1 MLDTGYLYAKDK
13 NRIFINTCLG
23 CIGACSYCYLPKI
36 GYRNNQQSSKI
47 RTAKQ
52 ILDDIKNIGYKI
64 DSDTLITLGCFS
76 ECWDEQNKP
85 QTVELIKHF
94 LSQGNQVQLSTKKEI
109 ALEEVMHFQE
119 LIQYL
124 GQLVI
129 FVSSASI
136 SEWNKFEKNT
146 DNPNN
151 RFKTFN
157 ISNKLNIPTVLYMK
171 PILQGITIKDIDLYK
186 QVINAYHVKD
196 VVVGSMYSEQKA
208 EETVHFSDR
217 NQLFYNP
224 VSDEI
229 VIKSSLIGI
238 CNVYSRSSQVM
249 QTYKKRF
256 KDFEER

>member
-23 CIGACSYCYLPKI
+23 CNGACSYYYLPKM
-36 GYRNNQQSSKI
+36 GYKNNQQGSEI

-52 ILDDIKNIGYKI
+52 ILDDIKNNGYTI
-64 DSDTLITLGCFS
+64 NQNTLITLGCFS

-85 QTVELIKHF
+85 QTIELIKYF

-109 ALEEVMHFQE
+109 ALEEVISFQE

-136 SEWNKFEKNT
+136 SEWDKFERNT
-146 DNPNN
+146 DKPNN
-151 RFKTFN
+151 RFKTFD
-157 ISNKLNIPTVLYMK
+157 ISNKLDIPTVLYMK
-171 PILQGITIKDIDLYK
+171 PVLQGITIRDMDLYK
-186 QVINAYHVKD
+186 QVINSYNVKD
-196 VVVGSMYSEQKA
+196 VVVGSIFREQQS
-208 EETVHFSDR
+208 EETVHFSNK

-224 VSDEI
+224 VSDEM
-229 VIKSSLIGI
+229 VIKSSLRGI

>member
-23 CIGACSYCYLPKI
+23 CNGGCAYCYLPKM
-36 GYRNNQQSSKI
+36 GYKNNQQRSEI
-47 RTAKQ
+47 RTANQ
-52 ILDDIKNIGYKI
+52 ILDDIKNSSYNI
-64 DSDTLITLGCFS
+64 DENTLITLGCFS
-76 ECWDEQNKP
+76 ECWDEQNKT
-85 QTVELIKHF
+85 QTIELIKYF

-109 ALEEVMHFQE
+109 VLEEVMQFQE

-136 SEWNKFEKNT
+136 SEWEKFERNT
-146 DNPNN
+146 DNPTN
-151 RFKTFN
+151 RFRTFD
-157 ISNKLNIPTVLYMK
+157 ISNKLDIPTVLYMK
-171 PILQGITIKDIDLYK
+171 PILQGITIQDIDLYK
-186 QVINAYHVKD
+186 QVISTYHVKD
-196 VVVGSMYSEQKA
+196 VVVGSIFKEQES
-208 EETVHFSDR
+208 EETVHFSSK

-224 VSDEI
+224 VSDEM
-229 VIKSSLIGI
+229 VIRNGLRDI

-249 QTYKKRF
+249 QTYRKRF

>member
-23 CIGACSYCYLPKI
+23 CNGACSYCYLPKM
-36 GYRNNQQSSKI
+36 GYKNNQQSSEI

-52 ILDDIKNIGYKI
+52 VLDDIKNSSYNINQN
-64 DSDTLITLGCFS
+64 TLITLGCFS

-109 ALEEVMHFQE
+109 ALEEVIDFQE

-136 SEWNKFEKNT
+136 RGWGKFEKNT

-151 RFKTFN
+151 RFKTFD
-157 ISNKLNIPTVLYMK
+157 ISNKLKIPTVLYMK
-171 PILQGITIKDIDLYK
+171 PILEGITIKDMDLYK
-186 QVINAYHVKD
+186 QVISAYHVKD
-196 VVVGSMYSEQKA
+196 VVVGSMFREQQS
-208 EETVHFSDR
+208 EETVHFSNK

-224 VSDEI
+224 VSDEM
-229 VIKSSLIGI
+229 VIKSSLRGI